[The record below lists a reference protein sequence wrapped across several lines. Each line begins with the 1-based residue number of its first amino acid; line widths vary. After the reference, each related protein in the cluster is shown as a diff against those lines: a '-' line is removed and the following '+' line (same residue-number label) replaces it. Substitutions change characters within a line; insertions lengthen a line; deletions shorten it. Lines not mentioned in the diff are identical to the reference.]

1 MEEERVWAVVLLGL
15 GLLLGLLGSC
25 LHLKDEAERLKL
37 KLCSFLVKSWNYQGC
52 PKRPRGGASPCAHT
66 SLVLAS
72 PFSEWFSSFASASAF
87 SFAFLVFLSSFLSF
101 TAFSFCSGLDK
112 QWACWASTNAL
123 PPPSNTTSFSLS
135 PSPPSSP
142 LVPAWA
148 GPVSG
153 ERRGKRCG
161 NCYAWIQQHY
171 RSIYD
176 SLEPVFSQ
184 YFWMFMRTLVHE
196 RHL

>member
-37 KLCSFLVKSWNYQGC
+37 KLCSFLVKSWNHQGC

-101 TAFSFCSGLDK
+101 TAFSFCSGLDTSSEHAEHL
-112 QWACWASTNAL
+112 QTPSLHPRILLHLASHLRRLLHLWFRLGRGRFLGKEEESDVETATL
-123 PPPSNTTSFSLS
+123 EYSSTTE
-135 PSPPSSP
+135 
-142 LVPAWA
+142 
-148 GPVSG
+148 VSM
-153 ERRGKRCG
+153 
-161 NCYAWIQQHY
+161 I
-171 RSIYD
+171 
-176 SLEPVFSQ
+176 V
-184 YFWMFMRTLVHE
+184 
-196 RHL
+196 